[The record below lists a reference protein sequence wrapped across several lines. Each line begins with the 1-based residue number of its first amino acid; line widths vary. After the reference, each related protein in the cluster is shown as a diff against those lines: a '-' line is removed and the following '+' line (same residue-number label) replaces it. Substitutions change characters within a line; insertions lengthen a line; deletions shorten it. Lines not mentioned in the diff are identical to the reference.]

1 MSKDATKAVTADAR
15 GLASS
20 LAPLVIE
27 ACDNKLS
34 DIIWFKADWQ
44 RGGAATAKAV
54 FSLPDGIDHPVV
66 IKLPVVQR
74 ELLWTKRLQE
84 DSSQGSPVPRLF
96 ASGET
101 LGGYD
106 LAWIVI
112 EQFPFGPLGLH
123 WNDSHIPRIAEAAAS
138 FYARASEFEVDQ
150 DPKREDW
157 DMLLKGASESV
168 KINQLSHSQRW
179 KKALKEF
186 RSRLDGIVTEWRAR
200 DTSQWLHG
208 DLHLANAMSR
218 SGLDDGPVSLIDLA
232 EVHAGHWVEDAVFL
246 ERQLWAK
253 PERIKPHPPV
263 KTLARERK
271 KLGLSVE
278 DDYSRLATIRRAL
291 LASTAPKFI
300 RSEGHPVY
308 LEKCLERLESSLQE
322 LK

>member
-1 MSKDATKAVTADAR
+1 MSRDANMAVPADAR
-15 GLASS
+15 GLATS

-27 ACDNKLS
+27 ACENKLS
-34 DIIWFKADWQ
+34 DITWFKADWQ
-44 RGGAATAKAV
+44 RGGAATAKAI
-54 FSLPDGIDHPVV
+54 FSHSDGSVHPVV
-66 IKLPVVQR
+66 VKFPVVQR
-74 ELLWTKRLQE
+74 ELLWTKRLQKFTPP
-84 DSSQGSPVPRLF
+84 GSPVPRLF

-112 EQFPFGPLGLH
+112 EQFSHGPLGLH
-123 WNDSHIPRIAEAAAS
+123 WNDSHIPRIAEAAAR
-138 FYARASEFEVDQ
+138 FYASASEFVVDQ
-150 DPKREDW
+150 DPKQEDW
-157 DMLLKGASESV
+157 YELLKGSSESI
-168 KINQLSHSQRW
+168 KINQLNHTKRW

-186 RSRLDGIVTEWRAR
+186 RHRLDGIVSEWRAR

-218 SGLDDGPVSLIDLA
+218 TGIDDGPVHLIDLA
-232 EVHAGHWVEDAVFL
+232 EVHAGNWIEDAVYL

-253 PERIKPHPPV
+253 PERLKPHPPV

-271 KLGLSVE
+271 KLGLPVE
-278 DDYSRLATIRRAL
+278 ENYSHLATIRRAL

-308 LEKCLERLESSLQE
+308 LEKCLERLESSLLE